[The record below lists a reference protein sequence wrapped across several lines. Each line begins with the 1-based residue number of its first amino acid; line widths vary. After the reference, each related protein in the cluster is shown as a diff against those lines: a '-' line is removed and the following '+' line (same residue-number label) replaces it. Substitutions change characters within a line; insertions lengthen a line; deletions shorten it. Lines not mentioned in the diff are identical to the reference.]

1 VGAARPALFLPSSAV
16 QDIDGAA
23 SVFVAQGQGKFS
35 MRPVAL
41 GRTINDRV
49 EVTDGLAAG
58 EQVAIEGA
66 FLLKSQLLKARLG
79 E

>member
-1 VGAARPALFLPSSAV
+1 M
-16 QDIDGAA
+16 QDIDGAS
-23 SVFVAQGQGKFS
+23 SVFVQISPGKLEV
-35 MRPVAL
+35 RTVAL
-41 GRTINDRV
+41 GRTVLGTAGKDRV

-58 EQVAIEGA
+58 EMVAVEGA